1 MIHNTTY
8 IIQRTLCGARKKQQ
22 EIKCKAAGNKAFGM
36 VIKVQRTTN
45 LIFEPDRGNVMHA
58 GMHGSGRKAQ
68 HC

>member
-1 MIHNTTY
+1 MS
-8 IIQRTLCGARKKQQ
+8 ARKKQQ